1 MLDCVISFVIK
12 QQEQGWNVG
21 EGTLVDGMRLGK
33 I

>member
-1 MLDCVISFVIK
+1 VISFVIK

-33 I
+33 IWLA